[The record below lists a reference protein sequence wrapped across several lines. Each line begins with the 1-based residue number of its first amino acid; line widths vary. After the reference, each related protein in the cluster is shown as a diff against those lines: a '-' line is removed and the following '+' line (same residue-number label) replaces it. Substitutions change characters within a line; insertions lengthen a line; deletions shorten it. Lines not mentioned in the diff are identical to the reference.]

1 MTVPNQ
7 STGMRTKVVL
17 FLAQGFGSGRAPV
30 APGTFGTLPG
40 VVLALALL
48 PTPLPVYIG
57 ITVLLLAVGIPLC
70 GEAAIALGRKDPP
83 SVVWDEIVGM
93 LVTMTAVP
101 LSLTSILAGFAL
113 FRLFDIWKPWPIGW
127 VDRRIQG
134 GLGIMLDDVIAGV
147 MACLLLHAALAFAIP
162 LL

>member
-1 MTVPNQ
+1 
-7 STGMRTKVVL
+7 MRTKVVL
-17 FLAQGFGSGRAPV
+17 FLAQGFGSGRAPL

-127 VDRRIQG
+127 VDRRLQG
-134 GLGIMLDDVIAGV
+134 GLGIMLDDIIAGV
-147 MACLLLHAALAFAIP
+147 MACLLLHAALAIGIP

>member
-1 MTVPNQ
+1 MTPHPA
-7 STGMRTKVVL
+7 TELRTKVVL
-17 FLAQGFGSGRAPV
+17 FLAQGFGSGRAPL

-127 VDRRIQG
+127 VDRRVQG

-147 MACLLLHAALAFAIP
+147 MACLLLHAALAIGIP

>member
-1 MTVPNQ
+1 MTPHPA
-7 STGMRTKVVL
+7 TERRTKVVL
-17 FLAQGFGSGRAPV
+17 FLAQGFGSGLAPV

-127 VDRRIQG
+127 VDRRLQG
-134 GLGIMLDDVIAGV
+134 GLGIMLDDIIAGV
-147 MACLLLHAALAFAIP
+147 MACLLLHAALAIGIP

>member
-1 MTVPNQ
+1 MMIPNQ

-127 VDRRIQG
+127 VDRRVQG

-147 MACLLLHAALAFAIP
+147 MACLLLHAALALGIP

>member
-1 MTVPNQ
+1 MMIPNQ
-7 STGMRTKVVL
+7 STEMRTKVVL
-17 FLAQGFGSGRAPV
+17 FLAQGFGSGRAPL

-127 VDRRIQG
+127 VDRRLQG
-134 GLGIMLDDVIAGV
+134 GLGIMLDDIIAGV
-147 MACLLLHAALAFAIP
+147 MACLLLHAALAIGIP

>member
-1 MTVPNQ
+1 MMIENQ
-7 STGMRTKVVL
+7 AAEMRTKVVL
-17 FLAQGFGSGRAPV
+17 FLAQGFDTGRAPV

-127 VDRRIQG
+127 VDRRLQG
-134 GLGIMLDDVIAGV
+134 GLGIMLDDIIAGV
-147 MACLLLHAALAFAIP
+147 MACLLLHAALAIGIP

>member
-1 MTVPNQ
+1 MMIPNQ

-101 LSLTSILAGFAL
+101 LSLTSLLAGFAL

-127 VDRRIQG
+127 VDRRVQG
-134 GLGIMLDDVIAGV
+134 GLGIMLDDIIAGV
-147 MACLLLHAALAFAIP
+147 MACLLLHAALALGIP

>member
-1 MTVPNQ
+1 
-7 STGMRTKVVL
+7 
-17 FLAQGFGSGRAPV
+17 V

-40 VVLALALL
+40 VVLALAFL

-57 ITVLLLAVGIPLC
+57 ITLLLLLAVGIPLC
-70 GEAAIALGRKDPP
+70 GEAAIALDRKDPP

-113 FRLFDIWKPWPIGW
+113 FRLFD
-127 VDRRIQG
+127 
-134 GLGIMLDDVIAGV
+134 
-147 MACLLLHAALAFAIP
+147 
-162 LL
+162 